1 MPTEPLPEHAHTVDG
16 DEPLDPPVDPGG
28 AIELRYRYHRARRNA
43 RVRQKQE
50 SRLARYRFYIVMLVL
65 VAIAVAFVLGSW
77 HEIQRLFG
85 L

>member
-1 MPTEPLPEHAHTVDG
+1 MARPAHRIEDAPLEPSTV
-16 DEPLDPPVDPGG
+16 
-28 AIELRYRYHRARRNA
+28 ELRYRYHRAQRHARLLRR
-43 RVRQKQE
+43 QE

-65 VAIAVAFVLGSW
+65 LAIAAAFVIGAW